1 MFPLRNRSFEKVSKK
16 NEVPAQKKVMLIGF
30 PNVGKSLLFQH
41 LTGRYAVVSNYP
53 GTTVDYSRGNGR
65 LAGKAVEIIDTPGIY
80 SLHGQGQDENIT
92 LELLKKENPSL
103 ILFVAEAAVFPRVMD
118 LFVEIRRL
126 SLPLILVL
134 NMIDEAE
141 QRGIRY
147 HLPALES
154 ELDVPVV
161 ATSGTRRTG
170 LEELK
175 KIMTK
180 VLFSPEP
187 SQTAAGFDS
196 KRGWER
202 PERDGLWD
210 GVLLKQGRHSG
221 ITAASSRAEKLHLL
235 LINPWIGY
243 PLAVFLLFF
252 CFYYIMG
259 ILGAG
264 TAVRFLEEKLFGEI
278 LLPACSFLTLKYLGS
293 AFVRELLMGQ
303 FGLIPMALRYSLAIV
318 LPLVTMYFLCFAL
331 MEDCGYLPRLSY
343 LLHKPL
349 GYLGLDGRGAVP
361 LVLGFG
367 CGTMGVL
374 VTRLL
379 ETRRE
384 RFLATFLLSLGI
396 PCSAQIGLI
405 VGVLAPYP
413 KVFFL
418 WGFSWGIIFSLAG
431 VLLNRMLPGRR
442 GYTCLEFPPLRL
454 PQLTAVLRKT
464 SARVYW
470 YIKEII
476 PFFFM
481 ISLVFQLLYMNGY
494 LALMENFMAPLFRHL
509 GLPSEVTGIFLFG
522 FLRRDYAAAGLY
534 DLVRDGVLDSSSV
547 LVSALVLTL
556 FFPCI
561 AQLIIIIRERGY
573 KESFVILIL
582 IALISYGAG
591 YLLNSFIS
599 AVSL

>member
-1 MFPLRNRSFEKVSKK
+1 MFPLRNKSSEEVSKK

-65 LAGKAVEIIDTPGIY
+65 FAGKAVEIIDTPGIY

-92 LELLKKENPSL
+92 LELLKKENTSL

-118 LFVEIRRL
+118 LFAEIRRL

-154 ELDVPVV
+154 ELGVPVV

-175 KIMTK
+175 KIVTK
-180 VLFSPEP
+180 VLFSPEQ
-187 SQTAAGFDS
+187 SQTAPRFDS

-202 PERDGLWD
+202 PESD
-210 GVLLKQGRHSG
+210 GVFLEQGQRYSE
-221 ITAASSRAEKLHLL
+221 IPAPCSRAEKLHLL

-252 CFYYIMG
+252 CFYYVMG

-264 TAVRFLEEKLFGEI
+264 TAVRFLEEKLFEEI
-278 LLPACSFLTLKYLGS
+278 LLPACSFLALKYLGS

-343 LLHKPL
+343 LLHRPL

-431 VLLNRMLPGRR
+431 FLLNRMLPGRR
-442 GYTCLEFPPLRL
+442 GCTCLEFPPLRL

-494 LALMENFMAPLFRHL
+494 LALIENFMAPFFLHL
-509 GLPSEVTGIFLFG
+509 GLPSQVTGVFLFG

-534 DLVRDGVLDSSSV
+534 DLVREGLLDSTSV

-573 KESFVILIL
+573 KESFVILML
-582 IALISYGAG
+582 IALISCGAG